1 MQSANKDYSH
11 QTLYDI
17 IYSFYSYDDIK
28 LSKEIIYNILGKSV
42 TTRKNPDRKKKEL
55 DDLMQC
61 FNEFNADTSRETKIK
76 FVSDNYKKM
85 SPLGLEFVAPLLIN
99 LTEEVSKIN
108 EILPKI
114 LDVKSEV
121 RNTADTVRDLK
132 MELNHTSSA
141 IEKSLNNIENSNYG
155 NKINSPRTVLSMNN
169 QNSITKLKNSFEALS
184 LGKTNNLG
192 QEHINTASSPNL
204 SFSEKLKPSTPKVT
218 VDDLTNAL
226 ILNDQKNLANMGSPS
241 KKRSEEQHKI
251 IETDKSMN
259 IIYNKTSS
267 PRNNEEENEDN
278 EGEWIVYNSKKR
290 RNSSRNKRFTGAR
303 NGPGNFRAASRTC
316 DLFVGR
322 VDLNVKSQDI
332 SDYVLDSFGVNVLDI
347 EKLDIASKSY
357 NAFKISINLSD
368 RDTLFKPD
376 DWPQG
381 IIINKFYSKRSR

>member
-184 LGKTNNLG
+184 LGK
-192 QEHINTASSPNL
+192 
-204 SFSEKLKPSTPKVT
+204 
-218 VDDLTNAL
+218 
-226 ILNDQKNLANMGSPS
+226 
-241 KKRSEEQHKI
+241 
-251 IETDKSMN
+251 
-259 IIYNKTSS
+259 NK
-267 PRNNEEENEDN
+267 
-278 EGEWIVYNSKKR
+278 
-290 RNSSRNKRFTGAR
+290 
-303 NGPGNFRAASRTC
+303 
-316 DLFVGR
+316 
-322 VDLNVKSQDI
+322 
-332 SDYVLDSFGVNVLDI
+332 
-347 EKLDIASKSY
+347 
-357 NAFKISINLSD
+357 
-368 RDTLFKPD
+368 
-376 DWPQG
+376 
-381 IIINKFYSKRSR
+381 